1 LYYVFVLYYAALSLF
16 AGAELETE
24 TVGAQ
29 PEVEQGS
36 PGESEQVN
44 NKKRKPNFKPR
55 GPNKCKRLAN
65 LKHGEKLELTYFH
78 NGPVGPN
85 HKDMTRHLGIL
96 VRDRTICPIRVRS
109 WDEIT
114 ENAKDHM
121 WAAVLVILY
130 SNYCLCVVLL
140 FFKLKN
146 ILVIFFNNCMVFY
159 L

>member
-1 LYYVFVLYYAALSLF
+1 METTVAQ
-16 AGAELETE
+16 AE
-24 TVGAQ
+24 A
-29 PEVEQGS
+29 EQGS
-36 PGESEQVN
+36 PAESEQVN
-44 NKKRKPNFKPR
+44 NKKRKPNFKPH

-65 LKHGEKLELTYFH
+65 LKNGKKLKLTYFH

-96 VRDRTICPIRVRS
+96 VRVRAICPTCVRS
-109 WDEIT
+109 WDEIN
-114 ENAKDHM
+114 ENAKGDM
-121 WAAVLVILY
+121 SAAVLVILY
-130 SNYCLCVVLL
+130 SNYCSCVVLL